1 MSNCIYGTKIFSP
14 KQIKRLDEYT
24 IEHEVISSVEL
35 MEKASAAFV
44 KEFVK
49 IYPKSKPVLVFCGIG
64 NNGGDGLAISR
75 KLLEQEYDVTINVLL
90 QTLFG
95 YSTILLQQT

>member
-35 MEKASAAFV
+35 M
-44 KEFVK
+44 
-49 IYPKSKPVLVFCGIG
+49 
-64 NNGGDGLAISR
+64 
-75 KLLEQEYDVTINVLL
+75 
-90 QTLFG
+90 
-95 YSTILLQQT
+95 